1 MPDIGNRYGR
11 EFTLTQL
18 TYALATRDRG
28 SFSAAARQCRV
39 SQPALSSGIA
49 SLEQTLGLALF
60 ERTATGARPTP
71 GGVHLLVS
79 IEEILSCADGLFA
92 AAERLANRRQGIR
105 LGVSPLVS
113 PTLIAEAFDAFRSL
127 PEDVEVAFSEANLG
141 QLQSDLAGRQLDL
154 ILVPRVEGEDD
165 SSIRRVIFTEPLLH
179 VTNKSTPTGPTL
191 DVEELNEATLVLVTE
206 ECGLTEVVRTALSS
220 AGVAPDTHKA
230 RATSY
235 QRLLEWAD
243 LGLGDAI
250 LPASRVPPAQAASLL
265 YAAGQSVTI
274 SYEAVWAADSPKTEL
289 IKSAIDFIVAESDPS
304 A

>member
-28 SFSAAARQCRV
+28 SFSAAAKQCRV

-71 GGVHLLVS
+71 GGVRLLVS
-79 IEEILSCADGLFA
+79 IDEILSSADELFA
-92 AAERLANRRQGIR
+92 AAERLANRRQSIR

-113 PTLIAEAFDAFRSL
+113 PTLIAETFDAFRSL
-127 PEDVEVAFSEANLG
+127 PEDVEVTFTEANLE
-141 QLQSDLAGRQLDL
+141 QLRSDLAGRRLDL
-154 ILVPRVEGEDD
+154 ILVPRVESDLD
-165 SSIRRVIFTEPLLH
+165 FSIRRLILTEPLLH
-179 VTNKSTPTGPTL
+179 VTNKSTPTGPAL
-191 DVEELNEATLVLVTE
+191 DVEQLDKATLVLVTE

-250 LPASRVPPAQAASLL
+250 LPASRVPQTQPAALL
-265 YAAGQSVTI
+265 YADGRSVTI

-289 IKSAIDFIVAESDPS
+289 ITSAVDFIVTESDPD